1 MKVHKNIF
9 DRIIAPEH
17 LFLSWDGFKKGK
29 RNRTDVEEFEWRLE
43 ENICALHRDLRDRTY
58 RHDSYSSFFICDPKQ
73 RHIHKATVRDRIVH
87 HAAFSMLNPIF
98 EPTFIAHSFSCR
110 EGKGTHK
117 AVDALQGM
125 LRQVS
130 RNGMRHCYALQC
142 DVYKFFDS
150 LDHGILLKL
159 LGQKIKDDDVMRLLA
174 EIINSFSSPRF
185 PAGSGKGVPIGNLTS
200 QLFANIYLHELDHFM
215 KHELRIKPYV
225 RYTDDFA
232 IVGEDTDS
240 LQRIIPPV
248 QTFLQEHLLLTL
260 HPKKVKI
267 RKYRQGIDFLGYVVF
282 PHHRLVRTRTRQRMF
297 RKLRL
302 KAETYKRGQS
312 PKESVD
318 QSLLSYLGVL
328 SHADTFRLS
337 EDLKNRY
344 WFWVS

>member
-1 MKVHKNIF
+1 MGISSSSINYESTQEYLRPHHCARALIPLLGWVQEGQTQP
-9 DRIIAPEH
+9 DGRGGVRVATGREH
-17 LFLSWDGFKKGK
+17 LRPAQGLAGQNVQARLLFLVF
-29 RNRTDVEEFEWRLE
+29 
-43 ENICALHRDLRDRTY
+43 HLR
-58 RHDSYSSFFICDPKQ
+58 S
-73 RHIHKATVRDRIVH
+73 KATAYPQGDRARQDRPSCGLF
-87 HAAFSMLNPIF
+87 HAQSHLRADV
-98 EPTFIAHSFSCR
+98 FIAHSFSCR

-225 RYTDDFA
+225 RYTDDFV
-232 IVGEDTDS
+232 IVHNSRDVLELYKIQINKFLKTIKLELHHEKSKLYPLRNGV
-240 LQRIIPPV
+240 IAV
-248 QTFLQEHLLLTL
+248 QLNNLDIL
-260 HPKKVKI
+260 
-267 RKYRQGIDFLGYVVF
+267 
-282 PHHRLVRTRTRQRMF
+282 
-297 RKLRL
+297 
-302 KAETYKRGQS
+302 
-312 PKESVD
+312 
-318 QSLLSYLGVL
+318 
-328 SHADTFRLS
+328 
-337 EDLKNRY
+337 
-344 WFWVS
+344 